1 MSSKL
6 ERARRLCRELGG
18 PQIDLWSLPNRA
30 LERSEAAGRPLAE
43 AVQDVVS
50 GWLAVAARDGDDDA
64 RERLVRMWRREVV
77 RWCRWNGARGVEAED
92 AAHDVLVRALQ
103 RLDRLHRPEGF
114 RPWLW
119 AIAWRVLREYERR
132 PWRTRWLLGDT
143 GDEHVSPEA
152 SVPEAIEGAQ
162 RMEEIREILKGM
174 PLEERSLLWHAYV
187 DGRSRAQIAELTGW
201 AEGTLN
207 RRLTRARKR
216 FRTEAARRGLH
227 PLGTEQR
234 VNG

>member
-1 MSSKL
+1 MNQV

-18 PQIDLWSLPNRA
+18 PQIDLWSLPTRA
-30 LERSEAAGRPLAE
+30 VERAEATRRPLPE
-43 AVQDVVS
+43 VVQDFVS
-50 GWLAVAARDGDDDA
+50 GWLAVRAREGDDEA
-64 RERLVRMWRREVV
+64 RERLVRLWRREVV
-77 RWCRWNGARGVEAED
+77 RWCRWNGSRGVEAED

-103 RLDRLHRPEGF
+103 RLDRLTRPEGF

-143 GDEHVSPEA
+143 GDEHTSPA
-152 SVPEAIEGAQ
+152 PSVPETIEGAERLEQ
-162 RMEEIREILKGM
+162 IRQVLKGM
-174 PLEERSLLWHAYV
+174 NLEDRTLLWHAYV
-187 DGRSRAQIAELTGW
+187 DGRTRAQIAELTGW

-216 FRTEAARRGLH
+216 FRTEAERRGLQ
-227 PLGTEQR
+227 PLGTQNR